1 MTSKHLLKLKIKA
14 YNDHFWVSGFG
25 DSGKSALIKYG
36 LIPLLMQ
43 KLVLAIYDYNHNYGN
58 LGVPVTNNIKIVAK
72 FLMQRK
78 SIVYQAPINTLEGF
92 ELFCKLCA
100 RIKNVVVVMEEFQ
113 EFVKPNH
120 MADGISAVIRTGR
133 NSHLSYVVVTQRPQE
148 VPKAALNNAKH
159 RFYFKQ
165 DVDSEADRKWLEHA
179 IGSQMAE
186 KLMAAADYSYVYKL
200 RSEHAILCPPIEI
213 PKSEA
218 A

>member
-1 MTSKHLLKLKIKA
+1 MNKLKLKIKA
-14 YNDHFWVSGFG
+14 YNDHFWDSGFG
-25 DSGKSALIKYG
+25 DSGKSMLVKYG
-36 LIPLLMQ
+36 LIPLFLKG
-43 KLVLAIYDYNHNYGN
+43 KLVVAIYDYNHNYDR
-58 LGVPVTNNIKIVAK
+58 LGIQVTNDIRIVAK
-72 FLMQRK
+72 FLMQRQ

-113 EFVKPNH
+113 EFVKSNS

-165 DVDSEADRKWLEHA
+165 DLDSTSDRKWLTEA
-179 IGSQMAE
+179 IGAEMYE
-186 KLMAAADYSYVYKL
+186 KLMAAPDYWYCYKL
-200 RSEHAILCPPIEI
+200 RGHHAILCPPIEI
-213 PKSEA
+213 PDFEKA
-218 A
+218 